1 MNDHRKHAKLSA
13 SGSHRWL
20 ACPGSVMLEAD
31 FPEDVVSEFAEYGTA
46 GHELAQKCLEQ
57 DRQAYTFGNEY
68 LNKSVHFP
76 DGFHVDS
83 EMTGAVQIYLDYC
96 NSLGE
101 GESKIEERVDFS
113 DYVNEGFGTADF
125 IKIKKNE
132 IYVVDLKMG
141 KGVRVYA
148 EENTQGMLYALGVV
162 WDSKLADND
171 LIHIVIVQPRLDHI
185 SEWSITVYNLL
196 TWARDYVRPRA
207 EQAWSGQP
215 IFNAGESQCRF
226 CKAKPTC
233 KALAEHSLQTAMDV
247 FTDIPTDGDL
257 KEIYTL
263 TNDELGSLLPR
274 VDTLLSWAK
283 SLESHALGELNSG
296 NKIKGYK
303 LVMGRAGN
311 RKWTNE
317 KKAQDHLTVLGLN
330 EDEIYSKKIN
340 TPAQMCRILKD
351 KKIDVGE
358 TENLWN
364 SPEGKTTIAIE
375 SDKRVEILPPS
386 IAGFSDIET

>member
-46 GHELAQKCLEQ
+46 GHELAQLCLEQ

-68 LNKSVHFP
+68 LNKNVHFP
-76 DGFHVDS
+76 EGFLVDS

-101 GESKIEERVDFS
+101 GESRIEERVDFS

-162 WDSKLADND
+162 WDSKLSDND

-274 VDTLLSWAK
+274 VDTLLGWAK

>member
-1 MNDHRKHAKLSA
+1 
-13 SGSHRWL
+13 
-20 ACPGSVMLEAD
+20 
-31 FPEDVVSEFAEYGTA
+31 
-46 GHELAQKCLEQ
+46 
-57 DRQAYTFGNEY
+57 
-68 LNKSVHFP
+68 
-76 DGFHVDS
+76 
-83 EMTGAVQIYLDYC
+83 
-96 NSLGE
+96 
-101 GESKIEERVDFS
+101 
-113 DYVNEGFGTADF
+113 
-125 IKIKKNE
+125 
-132 IYVVDLKMG
+132 
-141 KGVRVYA
+141 
-148 EENTQGMLYALGVV
+148 
-162 WDSKLADND
+162 
-171 LIHIVIVQPRLDHI
+171 
-185 SEWSITVYNLL
+185 
-196 TWARDYVRPRA
+196 
-207 EQAWSGQP
+207 
-215 IFNAGESQCRF
+215 
-226 CKAKPTC
+226 
-233 KALAEHSLQTAMDV
+233 MDV

-351 KKIDVGE
+351 KKIDVGK

-375 SDKRVEILPPS
+375 SDKRVEVLPPS
-386 IAGFSDIET
+386 IMGFSDIET